1 MSKDVVLFTCNMVKI
16 FICKEYPHLKH
27 LKSMGQILIKGTCT
41 IRASQVALVVKNP
54 PANAGDKRDSGL
66 TPGSGRCPGSNPL
79 QYL

>member
-54 PANAGDKRDSGL
+54 PANAGDAGSI
-66 TPGSGRCPGSNPL
+66 PG
-79 QYL
+79 